1 MSEWTHNI
9 VVIVPENLITE
20 ANALALAIGTSDAD
34 NMTFQQA
41 DFAVKSITDSITQY
55 QNEDGELVD
64 SVEKTVSYGAERYAV
79 ANTRAVDQIMDYFAL
94 IPAELQSGVV
104 FPTMSIS
111 ADGITTLE
119 GSDMTKIQVFV
130 DQEPFHVLSILG
142 LARHEYI

>member
-41 DFAVKSITDSITQY
+41 DFAVKSITNSITQY
-55 QNEDGELVD
+55 QNEYGELVD
-64 SVEKTVSYGAERYAV
+64 SVEKIVSYGAERYAV
-79 ANTRAVDQIMDYFAL
+79 ANTRAVEQIMNYFSL
-94 IPAELQSGVV
+94 VPAELAVNV
-104 FPTMSIS
+104 IFPTL
-111 ADGITTLE
+111 DGEALI
-119 GSDMTKIQVFV
+119 GSDMAKIQVFV

-142 LARHEYI
+142 LARHEYL